1 MATDAS
7 IDCTNLA
14 DFQRLLNKYRG
25 VEDRIM
31 FQLNASFST
40 RSFKDAKATVQIC
53 HGIEE
58 KLESVRKL
66 RSDLF
71 NRCIN
76 ENYEIVQKFKDDDS
90 KFQLVRNANST
101 LRQIRNEQAVDE
113 IIHSQAER
121 VVNDRCKKEAIL

>member
-1 MATDAS
+1 MAAETP
-7 IDCTNLA
+7 IDCSSLA

-25 VEDRIM
+25 LEDRII
-31 FQLNASFST
+31 FQLNASFTT
-40 RSFKDAKATVQIC
+40 RSFKDTKATNLIC
-53 HGIEE
+53 HDIEE

-76 ENYEIVQKFKDDDS
+76 ENHEIVQKFKDDDS
-90 KFQLVRNANST
+90 KFQLVRSANST
-101 LRQIRNEQAVDE
+101 LRQIRSEQAVDE

-121 VVNDRCKKEAIL
+121 VVMERCKKEALS